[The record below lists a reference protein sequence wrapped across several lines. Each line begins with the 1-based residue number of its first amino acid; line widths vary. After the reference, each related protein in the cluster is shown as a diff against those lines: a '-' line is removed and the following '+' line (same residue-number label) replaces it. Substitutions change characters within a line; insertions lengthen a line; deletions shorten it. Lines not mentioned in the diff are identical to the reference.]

1 MTLVFVSSRGKA
13 TEAGTESW
21 ATALWLLQTSPSE

>member
-1 MTLVFVSSRGKA
+1 MTLVILSSRGKA
-13 TEAGTESW
+13 KAAGTESW

>member
-1 MTLVFVSSRGKA
+1 MTLASVPSLGRAK
-13 TEAGTESW
+13 EAGRESW